1 MRRRPLTMI
10 DRRGGSGAIGNS
22 ESAPRDILG
31 GMKLVVQQVYPPQAG
46 TTSSIAIVAA
56 VNGGPF
62 ELEVGS
68 VLRCG
73 GYRYNV
79 SEVRATNLGHS
90 KGLVLESEYGLRP
103 GMILRRS
110 TDPLANDE
118 FAAAL
123 MRLAH
128 LLHLFAE
135 LEVDGVVERLEHP
148 DDLMVKFLEK
158 AGVLSDFRSVFSNL
172 SRLQQHFPQLAAQ
185 RQMATA
191 AATMNDELGVI
202 QLGGDRAEVAS

>member
-1 MRRRPLTMI
+1 
-10 DRRGGSGAIGNS
+10 
-22 ESAPRDILG
+22 
-31 GMKLVVQQVYPPQAG
+31 
-46 TTSSIAIVAA
+46 
-56 VNGGPF
+56 
-62 ELEVGS
+62 
-68 VLRCG
+68 
-73 GYRYNV
+73 
-79 SEVRATNLGHS
+79 
-90 KGLVLESEYGLRP
+90 
-103 GMILRRS
+103 MILRRS